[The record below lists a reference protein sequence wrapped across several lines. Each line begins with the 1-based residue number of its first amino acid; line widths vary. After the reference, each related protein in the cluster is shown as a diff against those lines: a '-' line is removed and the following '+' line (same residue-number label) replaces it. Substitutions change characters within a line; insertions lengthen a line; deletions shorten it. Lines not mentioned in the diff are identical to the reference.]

1 MTETTKWDIIDSLT
15 SEKAIE
21 SYLEAIFEDG
31 DPGLIKAAIGDYRAK
46 QAKRVP
52 SEQTVA

>member
-15 SEKAIE
+15 SEKTIE

-31 DPGLIKAAIGDYRAK
+31 DPGLIKAAIGDVERARSINAMH
-46 QAKRVP
+46 Q
-52 SEQTVA
+52 